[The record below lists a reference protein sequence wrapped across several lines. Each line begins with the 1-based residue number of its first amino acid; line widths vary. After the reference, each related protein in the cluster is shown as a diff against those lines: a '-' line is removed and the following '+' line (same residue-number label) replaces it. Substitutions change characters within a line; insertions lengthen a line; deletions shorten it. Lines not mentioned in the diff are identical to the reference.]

1 MYVGRIG
8 LQYVIYKG
16 WNKHKGDLSYIM
28 VMSTETFES
37 NVQIFMC
44 GVCVCVLLTFP
55 GYAVWSGY
63 SRKQSISSFKY
74 HIARF
79 VSQVC
84 IT

>member
-44 GVCVCVLLTFP
+44 GVCVCVCYWHSLAML
-55 GYAVWSGY
+55 SG
-63 SRKQSISSFKY
+63 
-74 HIARF
+74 
-79 VSQVC
+79 QV
-84 IT
+84 ILENRV